1 MMVNEMVWVSENNW
15 CVVVWVEGG
24 STRAGGDRLCEENIM
39 QHICYIITSPPAQSV
54 TYDKW
59 QL

>member
-1 MMVNEMVWVSENNW
+1 MMVNEMVLVSENNW

-39 QHICYIITSPPAQSV
+39 QHICYIIISPPA
-54 TYDKW
+54 
-59 QL
+59 